1 MAFVWGSLLSLFGIA
16 GAKAADGAL
25 KRLQEIHAT
34 VMDPNQ
40 TFSISATL
48 AELDGLASAV
58 EKTPANSAARGELA
72 YLRGFVLYRAQRPEE
87 SVGPMVEASRI
98 DAAAPFLTSGE
109 RWRNFYNIASQAK
122 DLENWPLALEYYE
135 KAISLLDADPQMTL
149 DQRLGARQDWAY
161 SLHEAGR
168 FAEAR
173 KLNEYLL
180 FEGEKLHGFDSY
192 KLISVV
198 INLAQN
204 TYDLKDF
211 TTARSYLDKYLR
223 MATAEEDGAR
233 IDDALF
239 QLGVLAYE
247 TGDSAEAESFMQRRL
262 DLAKASGDP
271 VRVLGAQ
278 DALDTLHDK
287 IGK

>member
-1 MAFVWGSLLSLFGIA
+1 MAIAWGSLLSLFGVA
-16 GAKAADGAL
+16 GAKAGDDAL
-25 KRLQEIHAT
+25 KRLREIHAA
-34 VMDPNQ
+34 VMDPNRM
-40 TFSISATL
+40 FSISATL
-48 AELDGLASAV
+48 AELDTLAPAV
-58 EKTPANSAARGELA
+58 EKTPANSAARGELN
-72 YLRGFVLYRAQRPEE
+72 YLRGFVHFRAGRSEE
-87 SVGPMVEASRI
+87 SLGPLQEAVRI
-98 DAAAPFLTSGE
+98 DAAAPFLTADE
-109 RWRNFYNIASQAK
+109 RWRNFYRIASQAK
-122 DLENWPLALEYYE
+122 DLERWPLALDYYE
-135 KAISLLDADPQMTL
+135 KAIPLLDADPAMTL

-180 FEGEKLHGFDSY
+180 AEGEKLHGVDSY
-192 KLISVV
+192 KLISVI

-211 TTARSYLDKYLR
+211 AAARAYLDKYLR
-223 MATAEEDGAR
+223 MATTEGDAPR

-247 TGDSAEAESFMQRRL
+247 TGDGAEAESFMQRRL

-271 VRVLGAQ
+271 TRILGAQ
-278 DALDTLHDK
+278 DALDTLHEK
-287 IGK
+287 MGK